1 MSDRLMIVRVSY
13 DDEAGV
19 WYTSG
24 GDIPGLAAE
33 ADTLEH
39 LMQRIPGMVMDLL
52 EVNGFSFGDDREVGP
67 EISLEIIS
75 HASARVRLPVAA

>member
-1 MSDRLMIVRVSY
+1 MDNRLMIVRVSY

-19 WYTSG
+19 WFTTG

-33 ADTLEH
+33 ADTIEALVKR
-39 LMQRIPGMVMDLL
+39 LPGMVMDLF
-52 EVNGFSFGDDREVGP
+52 EVNGFSFGDDIQVGS
-67 EISLEIIS
+67 EISLEIIA